1 MDPATHAFGSRLY
14 VLADGGSPEDFVEVK
29 RITSVKPG
37 ASTTAAI
44 DTTELDSPGV
54 HKQRIPGV
62 RDTGAI
68 AFAGN
73 YQPDDPG
80 QQRMAE
86 LQASRDVTTFRVAAP
101 DALGS
106 PAVTWE
112 YTGFVSGFSIDDLNP
127 NVPIT
132 FKGEITVSEAPDQ
145 GSPA

>member
-1 MDPATHAFGSRLY
+1 MADPATHAFGSKLY
-14 VLADGGSPEDFVEVK
+14 VLRDGGSPLDFVEVK

-37 ASTTAAI
+37 ASSTAAI

-62 RDTGAI
+62 RDTGPV

-73 YQPDDPG
+73 YDPSDEG
-80 QQRMAE
+80 VQRIAE
-86 LQASRDVTTFRVAAP
+86 LSASRDVTLFRVAAP
-101 DALGS
+101 DTFGS

-127 NVPIT
+127 NVAVT
-132 FKGEITVSEAPDQ
+132 FKGEITITEVPE
-145 GSPA
+145 